1 MSPALIYIISFI
13 AGLMLLF
20 LFGYGCMIA
29 GTAIKAIY
37 QKKDIRTEI
46 QPLLNEW

>member
-20 LFGYGCMIA
+20 LLGWA
-29 GTAIKAIY
+29 GWIGIKTIKAIY